1 MNSSV
6 SRIVPTP
13 LDEFDFRDI
22 VRAGDTI
29 GWPQGVGE
37 PLGLTQRLVAQ
48 RHSLP
53 RPRLLFGLTSSPTLR
68 PELVDGF
75 TFSAFNGAGT
85 NRRMSGLTEIIPAHI
100 STIPRLLRSR
110 SVPLDIALIRVRP
123 LPDGR
128 VTTGS
133 VSDFTQSLV
142 AAARCVIAEVDERLP
157 LTGDD
162 AILPSEAIH
171 FFVTAGP
178 DEVLMPDPEPTAA
191 EILVARNVAA
201 FIPDGATVQLG
212 VGTMPVAVARAL
224 MNHRDLG
231 VHSGVISDIYVEL
244 VERGAV
250 TNARKGIDVGR
261 CVTGGL
267 FGTRTLLDWCDG
279 NPTIAMRRAE
289 HTHSQAVMSQLH
301 AMHSINAA
309 LEIDL
314 TGQANAEEVKGRYL
328 GAVGGQPDFVRGAQL
343 SPGGRSIM
351 ALPSTTTDG
360 TLSRIVA
367 TLGGPVTTA
376 RSDVDVVITD
386 QGVADLRGCSLTE
399 RMRRLIAVA
408 HPDFRQ
414 ELRAA
419 ARLGE

>member
-1 MNSSV
+1 
-6 SRIVPTP
+6 
-13 LDEFDFRDI
+13 
-22 VRAGDTI
+22 
-29 GWPQGVGE
+29 
-37 PLGLTQRLVAQ
+37 
-48 RHSLP
+48 
-53 RPRLLFGLTSSPTLR
+53 
-68 PELVDGF
+68 
-75 TFSAFNGAGT
+75 
-85 NRRMSGLTEIIPAHI
+85 
-100 STIPRLLRSR
+100 
-110 SVPLDIALIRVRP
+110 
-123 LPDGR
+123 
-128 VTTGS
+128 
-133 VSDFTQSLV
+133 
-142 AAARCVIAEVDERLP
+142 
-157 LTGDD
+157 
-162 AILPSEAIH
+162 
-171 FFVTAGP
+171 
-178 DEVLMPDPEPTAA
+178 
-191 EILVARNVAA
+191 
-201 FIPDGATVQLG
+201 
-212 VGTMPVAVARAL
+212 
-224 MNHRDLG
+224 
-231 VHSGVISDIYVEL
+231 
-244 VERGAV
+244 
-250 TNARKGIDVGR
+250 
-261 CVTGGL
+261 
-267 FGTRTLLDWCDG
+267 
-279 NPTIAMRRAE
+279 
-289 HTHSQAVMSQLH
+289 MSQLH